1 MVCLDYG
8 KEGERMKNDDKL
20 PWHQRIAAYIIIA
33 GLLALYLLIGVG
45 LFAIIPESQ
54 ALAAYLSLAVFVVGL
69 LFIAN
74 LPLEIKKTKG
84 PLK

>member
-1 MVCLDYG
+1 
-8 KEGERMKNDDKL
+8 MKNDDKL

-33 GLLALYLLIGVG
+33 GLVVLYLSIGAA
-45 LFAIIPESQ
+45 LFAIMPESQ
-54 ALAAYLSLAVFVVGL
+54 TLAAYLSLAIFVVGL
-69 LFIAN
+69 LFITN